1 MSEYLELMK
10 EIQDDVLSVVMEL
23 ISEEVT
29 PLLKERQKI
38 EQKIGNKE
46 ITELYKL
53 EQEAR

>member
-1 MSEYLELMK
+1 MK